1 MLQNDLATRLL
12 LADFD
17 SDNLEIVP
25 LGSPEGIDDDYE
37 LPQNLPILP
46 VRNTVLFPGMVIP
59 VTVGR
64 QKSIRLVKKAYK
76 GNRII
81 GVVAQLNQNKD
92 EPTAD
97 DLYRLGTVAYI
108 IKMITLP
115 DGNITIIIQG
125 KKRFEI
131 NQITQDEPFLTASV
145 RQIDDSFPN
154 ATKREGKALIQSVKD
169 AAYKTLRLN
178 PEIPQEARIALDNI
192 ESPMFLL
199 HFLSSNINAEVADKQ
214 RLLETLEGA
223 PQAQLLLEYMLREI
237 QLLELKREI
246 QSKASSDL
254 DQQQRDFFLRQ
265 QIKVLQD
272 ELGMDSPDRDLEEI
286 RVKADQKRWSAEVR
300 AHFDKELTKLQRIN
314 PMAPEYPVTLNYI
327 ELLVDLP
334 WSEYTKDN
342 YDLKRAQK
350 ILDSD
355 HFGLEKVK
363 ERIIEYLAVLKLQN
377 DRRADEESV
386 PTAEATPASRKA
398 GNSRA
403 TGGAKNNH
411 AEGLKAPILCLYG
424 PPGVGKT
431 SLGRS
436 IAKALGRKYSRMALG
451 GVHDEAEIR
460 GHRKTYIGAM
470 PGKIVQNIRKC
481 SSSNP
486 VFILDEIDKVSS
498 DFRGDPSSALLE
510 VLDPEQNSTFMDN
523 YLEVEY
529 DLSKCLFI
537 ATANTLDTI
546 HPALRDRMEIIDIA
560 GYTVEEKVQIAKKY
574 LFPKQR
580 KDHGLKPKDLQI
592 EDKAILRIIEGY
604 TRESGVRN
612 LEQKIGALVR
622 KIAKSIA
629 MEEEYPR
636 TIKAADV
643 RKLLGAEIFD
653 KDLYTDDDIAGIVT
667 GLAWTQ
673 VGGEILL
680 IESSLS
686 RGRGTLTLSGQLGDV
701 MKESAITALS
711 YLKAHSDD
719 LNIDYRLFNHYDLH
733 VHVPAG
739 AVPKDGPSAGITMV
753 TSMASICTQRKVKPF
768 LAMTGEVT
776 LRGKVLPVGGIKE
789 KILAA
794 NRAGVK
800 EIILCSKNKKDV
812 DEINASYIKDLTFH
826 YVDNVEQVLAIAL
839 LPNQVGKPMKFVFP
853 DEDNNRR
860 DREAE
865 PRGVVTY

>member
-1 MLQNDLATRLL
+1 MIFNKELTTRLL
-12 LADFD
+12 MTDFD

-25 LGSPEGIDDDYE
+25 LGSPEGLDEDYE
-37 LPQNLPILP
+37 LPANLPILP

-64 QKSIRLVKKAYK
+64 AKSIRLVKRAYK

-81 GVVAQLNQNKD
+81 GVVAQLNQQKD
-92 EPTAD
+92 EPTVD
-97 DLYRLGTVAYI
+97 DLYRFGTVAYI

-131 NQITQDEPFLTASV
+131 QQITQEEPFMTAQV

-154 ATKREGKALIQSVKD
+154 VNKKEGKALLQSLKD
-169 AAYKTLRLN
+169 AAYKILRLN

-192 ESPMFLL
+192 ESSTFLL
-199 HFLSSNINAEVADKQ
+199 HFLSSNLNADVSDKQ
-214 RLLETLEGA
+214 RLLELIDGSQ
-223 PQAQLLLEYMLREI
+223 QASLLLEFMLREV

-254 DQQQRDFFLRQ
+254 DQQQRDYYLRQ
-265 QIKVLQD
+265 QMKVLQD
-272 ELGMDSPDRDLEEI
+272 ELGMDSPDRDIDEL
-286 RVKADQKRWSAEVR
+286 RMKADRKKWSTEVR
-300 AHFDKELTKLQRIN
+300 GHFDKELNKLQRIN
-314 PMAPEYPVTLNYI
+314 PMAPEYPVTMNYV
-327 ELLVDLP
+327 ELMVDLP
-334 WSEYTKDN
+334 WNEYTKDN
-342 YDLKRAQK
+342 FDLKRAQK
-350 ILDSD
+350 ILDTD

-363 ERIIEYLAVLKLQN
+363 ERIIEYLAVLKLKN
-377 DRRADEESV
+377 DM
-386 PTAEATPASRKA
+386 
-398 GNSRA
+398 
-403 TGGAKNNH
+403 
-411 AEGLKAPILCLYG
+411 KAPILCLYG

-431 SLGRS
+431 SLGKS
-436 IAKALGRKYSRMALG
+436 VAKALGRKYSRMALG

-470 PGKIVQNIRKC
+470 PGKIIQNIRKC
-481 SSSNP
+481 GTANP

-523 YLEVEY
+523 YLETEF
-529 DLSKCLFI
+529 DLSRVLFI
-537 ATANTLDTI
+537 ATANSLDTI

-574 LFPKQR
+574 LIPKQR
-580 KDHGLKPKDLQI
+580 KDHGLKPKDLVI
-592 EDKAILRIIEGY
+592 DDKAILRIIEGY

-622 KIAKSIA
+622 KVAKSIA
-629 MEEEYPR
+629 MEEEY
-636 TIKAADV
+636 THNIKASDIP
-643 RKLLGAEIFD
+643 KLLGAEIFD
-653 KDLYTDDDIAGIVT
+653 KELYADDDIAGVVT

-686 RGRGTLTLSGQLGDV
+686 RGKGVLTLSGQLGEV

-711 YLKAHSDD
+711 YLKAHADD
-719 LNIDYRLFNHYDLH
+719 LEIDYRIFNHYDLH
-733 VHVPAG
+733 IHIPAG
-739 AVPKDGPSAGITMV
+739 AVPKDGPSAGITML
-753 TSMASICTQRKVKPF
+753 TSMASIYTQRKVKPYI
-768 LAMTGEVT
+768 AMTGEVT

-800 EIILCSKNKKDV
+800 EIILCSKNRKDIEEV
-812 DEINASYIKDLTFH
+812 NQTYIKDLKFH
-826 YVDNVEQVLAIAL
+826 YVDTVDQVLSIAL
-839 LPNQVGKPMKFVFP
+839 LPGKVGKPMKFILP
-853 DEDNNRR
+853 EEKEQ
-860 DREAE
+860 REIE
-865 PRGVVTY
+865 KVY

>member
-1 MLQNDLATRLL
+1 MHIESCQIDSVLMISEKELATRLL

-25 LGSPEGIDDDYE
+25 LGSPEGIDEDYE
-37 LPQNLPILP
+37 LPANLPILP

-64 QKSIRLVKKAYK
+64 AKSIRLVKKAYK

-81 GVVAQLNQNKD
+81 GVTAQLNQQKD

-97 DLYRLGTVAYI
+97 DLYRFGTVAYI

-131 NQITQDEPFLTASV
+131 QQITQEDPYMTAQV
-145 RQIDDSFPN
+145 RQIDDVFPN
-154 ATKREGKALIQSVKD
+154 VNKKEGKALLQSLKD

-192 ESPMFLL
+192 ESPTFLL
-199 HFLSSNINAEVADKQ
+199 HFLSSNINADVADKQ
-214 RLLETLEGA
+214 RLLETFDGQQ
-223 PQAQLLLEYMLREI
+223 QANILLEYMLREV

-254 DQQQRDFFLRQ
+254 DQQQRDYYLRQ
-265 QIKVLQD
+265 QMKVLQD
-272 ELGMDSPDRDLEEI
+272 ELGMDNPDREI
-286 RVKADQKRWSAEVR
+286 DELRMKADRKKWPAEVR
-300 AHFDKELTKLQRIN
+300 SHFDKELNKLQRIN
-314 PMAPEYPVTLNYI
+314 PMAPEYPVTMNYI
-327 ELLVDLP
+327 ELMVDLP
-334 WSEYTKDN
+334 WNEYTKDN
-342 YDLKRAQK
+342 FDLKRAQK
-350 ILDSD
+350 ILDGD

-363 ERIIEYLAVLKLQN
+363 ERIIEYLAVLKLKN
-377 DRRADEESV
+377 DM
-386 PTAEATPASRKA
+386 
-398 GNSRA
+398 
-403 TGGAKNNH
+403 
-411 AEGLKAPILCLYG
+411 KAPILCLYG

-431 SLGRS
+431 SLGKS

-470 PGKIVQNIRKC
+470 PGKIIQNVRKC
-481 SSSNP
+481 GTANP

-523 YLEVEY
+523 YLETEF
-529 DLSKCLFI
+529 DLSRVLFI
-537 ATANTLDTI
+537 ATANSLDTI

-574 LFPKQR
+574 LIPKQR
-580 KDHGLKPKDLQI
+580 KDHGLKPKDLQF

-612 LEQKIGALVR
+612 LEQKVGAAIR
-622 KIAKSIA
+622 KVAKSIA
-629 MEEEYPR
+629 MEEEYNH
-636 TIKAADV
+636 TVKAVDV
-643 RKLLGAEIFD
+643 PKMLGAEVFD
-653 KDLYTDDDIAGIVT
+653 KELYADDDIAGIVT

-686 RGRGTLTLSGQLGDV
+686 RGKGVLTLSGQLGDV
-701 MKESAITALS
+701 MKESAVTALS
-711 YLKAHSDD
+711 YLKAHADD
-719 LNIDYRLFNHYDLH
+719 LGIDYRTFNHYDLH
-733 VHVPAG
+733 VHIPAG
-739 AVPKDGPSAGITMV
+739 AVPKDGPSAGITML
-753 TSMASICTQRKVKPF
+753 TSMASIYTQRKVKPY
-768 LAMTGEVT
+768 LAMTGEIT

-794 NRAGVK
+794 NRAGIK
-800 EIILCSKNKKDV
+800 ELILCTKNRKDIE
-812 DEINASYIKDLTFH
+812 EINQSYIKDLTFH
-826 YVDNVEQVLAIAL
+826 YADSVDQVLEIAL
-839 LPNQVGKPMKFVFP
+839 LPGQVGKPMKFVVP
-853 DEDNNRR
+853 E
-860 DREAE
+860 DREQRE
-865 PRGVVTY
+865 VERVY

>member
-1 MLQNDLATRLL
+1 MISEKELTTRLFL
-12 LADFD
+12 SDFD

-25 LGSPEGIDDDYE
+25 LGSPEGVDDDYE
-37 LPQNLPILP
+37 LPENLPILP

-81 GVVAQLNQNKD
+81 GVTAQLNQQKD

-97 DLYRLGTVAYI
+97 DLYQLGTVAYI

-131 NQITQDEPFLTASV
+131 EEITQEDPYMTARV

-154 ATKREGKALIQSVKD
+154 VNKKEGKAMIQSLKD
-169 AAYKTLRLN
+169 AAYKLLRLN

-192 ESPMFLL
+192 ESPTFLL
-199 HFLSSNINAEVADKQ
+199 HFLSSNINAEVSDKQ
-214 RLLETLEGA
+214 RLLELTDGSQ
-223 PQAQLLLEYMLREI
+223 QASLLLEYMLREV

-254 DQQQRDFFLRQ
+254 DQQQRDYYLRQ
-265 QIKVLQD
+265 QMKVLQD
-272 ELGMDSPDRDLEEI
+272 ELGMDNPDREVDEL
-286 RVKADQKRWSAEVR
+286 RMKADRKKWSPEVR
-300 AHFDKELTKLQRIN
+300 SHFDKELSKLQRSN
-314 PMAPEYPVTLNYI
+314 PMAPEYPVTMNYI
-327 ELLVDLP
+327 ELMVDLP
-334 WSEYTKDN
+334 WNEYTKDN
-342 YDLKRAQK
+342 FDLKRAQK
-350 ILDSD
+350 ILDGD

-363 ERIIEYLAVLKLQN
+363 ERIIEYLAVLKLKN
-377 DRRADEESV
+377 DM
-386 PTAEATPASRKA
+386 
-398 GNSRA
+398 
-403 TGGAKNNH
+403 
-411 AEGLKAPILCLYG
+411 KAPILCLYG

-431 SLGRS
+431 SLGKS

-470 PGKIVQNIRKC
+470 PGKVIQNIRKC
-481 SSSNP
+481 GSSNP

-523 YLEVEY
+523 YLETEF
-529 DLSKCLFI
+529 DLSRVLFV
-537 ATANTLDTI
+537 ATANSLDTI

-574 LFPKQR
+574 LIPKQR
-580 KDHGLKPKDLQI
+580 KDHGLKTKDLQI
-592 EDKAILRIIEGY
+592 EDKAILKIIEGY

-629 MEEEYPR
+629 MEEEYNHVV
-636 TIKAADV
+636 KASDIH
-643 RKLLGAEIFD
+643 KMLGAEIFD
-653 KDLYTDDDIAGIVT
+653 KELYADDDIAGMVT

-673 VGGEILL
+673 VGGEILM

-686 RGRGTLTLSGQLGDV
+686 RGKGTLTLSGQLGDV

-711 YLKAHSDD
+711 YLKAHADD
-719 LNIDYRLFNHYDLH
+719 LGLDYRVFNHYDLH
-733 VHVPAG
+733 IHIPAG
-739 AVPKDGPSAGITMV
+739 AVPKDGPSAGITML
-753 TSMASICTQRKVKPF
+753 TSMASIYTQRKVKPYI
-768 LAMTGEVT
+768 AMTGEVT

-800 EIILCSKNKKDV
+800 EIILCSKNRKDIE
-812 DEINASYIKDLTFH
+812 EINQQYIKDLTFH
-826 YVDNVEQVLAIAL
+826 YVDTVDQVLDFAL
-839 LPNQVGKPMKFVFP
+839 LKGQVGKPMKFVFP
-853 DEDNNRR
+853 EEKEL
-860 DREAE
+860 RE
-865 PRGVVTY
+865 VVERVY

>member
-1 MLQNDLATRLL
+1 MRVENDLATRLL
-12 LADFD
+12 LSDFD

-25 LGSPEGIDDDYE
+25 LGSPEGVDDDYE
-37 LPQNLPILP
+37 LPENLPILP

-81 GVVAQLNQNKD
+81 GVAAQLNQQKD

-97 DLYRLGTVAYI
+97 DLYQMGTVAYI

-131 NQITQDEPFLTASV
+131 EQITQEDPYMTATV

-154 ATKREGKALIQSVKD
+154 VNKKEGKAMIQSLKD
-169 AAYKTLRLN
+169 AAYKLLRLN

-192 ESPMFLL
+192 ESPTFLL
-199 HFLSSNINAEVADKQ
+199 HFLSSNINAEVSDKQ
-214 RLLETLEGA
+214 RLLELTDGSQ
-223 PQAQLLLEYMLREI
+223 QASLLLEYMLREV

-254 DQQQRDFFLRQ
+254 DQQQRDYYLRQ
-265 QIKVLQD
+265 QMKVLQD
-272 ELGMDSPDRDLEEI
+272 ELGMDNPDREVDEL
-286 RVKADQKRWSAEVR
+286 RMRADRKKWSPEVR
-300 AHFDKELTKLQRIN
+300 AHFDKELGKLQRSN
-314 PMAPEYPVTLNYI
+314 PMAPEYPVTMNYI
-327 ELLVDLP
+327 ELMVDLP
-334 WSEYTKDN
+334 WNEYTKDN
-342 YDLKRAQK
+342 FDLKRAQK
-350 ILDSD
+350 ILDGD

-363 ERIIEYLAVLKLQN
+363 ERIIEYLAVLKLKN
-377 DRRADEESV
+377 DM
-386 PTAEATPASRKA
+386 
-398 GNSRA
+398 
-403 TGGAKNNH
+403 
-411 AEGLKAPILCLYG
+411 KAPILCLYG

-431 SLGRS
+431 SLGKS

-470 PGKIVQNIRKC
+470 PGKVIQNIRKC
-481 SSSNP
+481 GSSNP

-523 YLEVEY
+523 YLETEY
-529 DLSKCLFI
+529 DLSRVLFV
-537 ATANTLDTI
+537 ATANSLDTI

-574 LFPKQR
+574 LIPKQR
-580 KDHGLKPKDLQI
+580 KDHGLKTKDLQI
-592 EDKAILRIIEGY
+592 DDKAILKIIEGY

-629 MEEEYPR
+629 MEEEYNHV
-636 TIKAADV
+636 IKASDIH
-643 RKLLGAEIFD
+643 KMLGAEIFD
-653 KDLYTDDDIAGIVT
+653 KELYADDDIAGMVT

-673 VGGEILL
+673 VGGEILM

-686 RGRGTLTLSGQLGDV
+686 RGKGTLTLSGQLGDV

-711 YLKAHSDD
+711 YLKAHADD
-719 LNIDYRLFNHYDLH
+719 LGLDYRVFNHYDLH
-733 VHVPAG
+733 IHIPAG
-739 AVPKDGPSAGITMV
+739 AVPKDGPSAGITML
-753 TSMASICTQRKVKPF
+753 TSMTSIYTQRKVKPYI
-768 LAMTGEVT
+768 AMTGEVT

-800 EIILCSKNKKDV
+800 EIILCSKNRKDIE
-812 DEINASYIKDLTFH
+812 EINQTYIKDLTFH
-826 YVDNVEQVLAIAL
+826 YVDTVDQVLDIAL
-839 LPNQVGKPMKFVFP
+839 LKDKVGKPMKFVFP
-853 DEDNNRR
+853 DEKEL
-860 DREAE
+860 RE
-865 PRGVVTY
+865 VVERVY